1 MMPTRKSGG
10 GKKRASET
18 ENQKTRAKVY
28 PRQNRTSGS
37 SPRAPGESG
46 GSGDSGWEFHEGI
59 SRSKSI
65 WEPGKRAQN
74 RKTAAAAIGKAVKA
88 VKVNVQD
95 NRPKGK

>member
-1 MMPTRKSGG
+1 MAA
-10 GKKRASET
+10 KKTAT

-46 GSGDSGWEFHEGI
+46 GSGDSFWDTMDGS
-59 SRSKSI
+59 SRSTNI

-74 RKTAAAAIGKAVKA
+74 RKTAAATINAASK
-88 VKVNVQD
+88 
-95 NRPKGK
+95 RSSKGRKK